1 MYSIF
6 YDPTHTRPF
15 NDNFN
20 SWMSLARSA
29 FKYSVSLSLST
40 CICMTSILKQTLYHS
55 SVSFAPVWLHAQ
67 MCLAAVES
75 LFKITAFIRIFTFF
89 FSSNINSAPLIISF
103 NRNLVSPILWL
114 FNLPVFHVFPFTNEW
129 ISNDGSEL
137 CGFFFNLIS
146 IDSIVDTKR

>member
-29 FKYSVSLSLST
+29 FKYSISLSLHMYMHD
-40 CICMTSILKQTLYHS
+40 IDLKTNTLPLFCLVCS
-55 SVSFAPVWLHAQ
+55 SVVWLHAQ

-75 LFKITAFIRIFTFF
+75 LFKITAFIRIFTVF
-89 FSSNINSAPLIISF
+89 FSSNINSAPLSSHSIAISF
-103 NRNLVSPILWL
+103 RRFYDFLIFLFFMFSHSLMNELAMIDQNFVVSFSTW
-114 FNLPVFHVFPFTNEW
+114 FR
-129 ISNDGSEL
+129 
-137 CGFFFNLIS
+137 S
-146 IDSIVDTKR
+146 IQS